1 MGGWFCEAKPKIR
14 KEIRILEHI
23 CKYISDAIKDKLEW
37 FEVFVINNHK
47 LTNQMREECLYN
59 NSRCKRT
66 VMDEL
71 MYGIESKLVDD
82 VISDLEDKP
91 FYYFYEIYA
100 DPACPQVFK
109 QLSADDFF
117 FFSCYVYGFCIVSGY
132 SRREVYKLSKE
143 MYERDFANFLKMIR
157 DYGLKNN

>member
-1 MGGWFCEAKPKIR
+1 M
-14 KEIRILEHI
+14 EHI
-23 CKYISDAIKDKLEW
+23 SKYIGDAIKDKLEW

-82 VISDLEDKP
+82 VVSDLEDKP
-91 FYYFYEIYA
+91 FYYFYEVYA

-117 FFSCYVYGFCIVSGY
+117 FFSCYIHGMSSVGNC
-132 SRREVYKLSKE
+132 SREGLYKVCKE
-143 MYERDFANFLKMIR
+143 MYEEDFAHFIRVIR